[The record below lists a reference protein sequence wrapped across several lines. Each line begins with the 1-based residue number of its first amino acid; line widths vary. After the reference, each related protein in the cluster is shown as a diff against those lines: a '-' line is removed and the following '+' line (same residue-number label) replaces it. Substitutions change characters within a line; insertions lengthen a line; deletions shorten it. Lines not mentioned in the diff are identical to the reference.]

1 MPIDRDNLRD
11 LLAAVGIIGVAML
24 TYWLLFATPAHAQIA
39 VTDPPVE
46 TATADTASELKAT
59 NKTLAQDV
67 QENTQTAQSVTT
79 GGGAGAWQ
87 SNTGY
92 LASLAGN
99 LSSGVNSAGL
109 FNTNF
114 PGWLALPPNST
125 QLSKQVSA
133 ISLRTYAG
141 ALAAAQQQAGGFA
154 AEDSHLSGIEQTN
167 QSITTVLQGQQLI
180 VEAILAL
187 CQQVQLER
195 QLLVTQITL
204 EATKAGEQLNE
215 RAQQQATIATSDN
228 LGVHP

>member
-1 MPIDRDNLRD
+1 MPIDREDLRD
-11 LLAAVGIIGVAML
+11 LLTALGIIAVAML
-24 TYWLLFATPAHAQIA
+24 AYSLLLATPAYAQIA

-46 TATADTASELKAT
+46 TATAQTASELNAT
-59 NKTLAQDV
+59 NKTLAQDL

-87 SNTGY
+87 SNAGY
-92 LASLAGN
+92 LSSLASN
-99 LSSGVNSAGL
+99 LNSGINSAGL
-109 FNTNF
+109 FNSNF

-125 QLSKQVSA
+125 QLSKQVST

-141 ALAAAQQQAGGFA
+141 ALAAAQQQAGGFS
-154 AEDSHLSGIEQTN
+154 AEDSHLSGIEQAN

-204 EATKAGEQLNE
+204 QATKAGEELNE
-215 RAQQQATIATSDN
+215 RAQQQATITQSNN
-228 LGVHP
+228 LGVTP

>member
-1 MPIDRDNLRD
+1 MPIDRDCLRD
-11 LLAAVGIIGVAML
+11 LLTAIVIVALAML
-24 TYWLLFATPAHAQIA
+24 TYSLLSATPAHAQIA

-46 TATADTASELKAT
+46 TATGQTASELSAT
-59 NKTLAQDV
+59 NKTLAQDLN
-67 QENTQTAQSVTT
+67 ENTQTAQSVTT

-87 SNTGY
+87 SNAGY
-92 LASLAGN
+92 LSSLASN
-99 LSSGVNSAGL
+99 LSGGINSPGL

-133 ISLRTYAG
+133 VSLRTYAG
-141 ALAAAQQQAGGFA
+141 ALATAQQQASGFA

-195 QLLVTQITL
+195 QLLVTHITL
-204 EATKAGEQLNE
+204 EATKAGEELNE
-215 RAQQQATIATSDN
+215 RAQRQATIATSDN
-228 LGVHP
+228 LGVQP

>member
-1 MPIDRDNLRD
+1 MPIDRENLRD
-11 LLAAVGIIGVAML
+11 LLTALGIIAVAML
-24 TYWLLFATPAHAQIA
+24 AYSLLLATPAHAQIA

-46 TATADTASELKAT
+46 TATAQTASELNAT
-59 NKTLAQDV
+59 NKTLAQDL

-87 SNTGY
+87 SNARY
-92 LASLAGN
+92 LSSLASN
-99 LSSGVNSAGL
+99 LNSGINSAGL
-109 FNTNF
+109 FNSNF

-125 QLSKQVSA
+125 QLSKQVST

-141 ALAAAQQQAGGFA
+141 ALAAAQQQAGGFS
-154 AEDSHLSGIEQTN
+154 AEDSHLSGIEQAN

-204 EATKAGEQLNE
+204 QATKAGEELNE
-215 RAQQQATIATSDN
+215 RAQQQATITQSNN
-228 LGVHP
+228 LGVTP

>member
-1 MPIDRDNLRD
+1 MPIDWDSLRD
-11 LLAAVGIIGVAML
+11 LLIALGIIAVVML
-24 TYWLLFATPAHAQIA
+24 AYSLLFARPAHAQIA

-46 TATADTASELKAT
+46 TATAQTALELNAT
-59 NKTLAQDV
+59 NKTLAQDL
-67 QENTQTAQSVTT
+67 QENTQTAQSVST
-79 GGGAGAWQ
+79 GGGAGSWQ
-87 SNTGY
+87 SNASY

-99 LSSGVNSAGL
+99 LSSGVNSPAL
-109 FNTNF
+109 FSSNF

-141 ALAAAQQQAGGFA
+141 ALAASQQQASGFT

-195 QLLVTQITL
+195 QLLITQITL
-204 EATKAGEQLNE
+204 EATKAGEELNE

-228 LGVHP
+228 LGLQP

>member
-11 LLAAVGIIGVAML
+11 LLTALGIIGAAML
-24 TYWLLFATPAHAQIA
+24 AYWLLLATPAHAQIA

-46 TATADTASELKAT
+46 TATAQTASELNAT
-59 NKTLAQDV
+59 NKTLAQDL

-79 GGGAGAWQ
+79 AGGAGAWQ
-87 SNTGY
+87 SNAGY
-92 LASLAGN
+92 LASLASN
-99 LSSGVNSAGL
+99 LSRGVNSAGL
-109 FNTNF
+109 FNSNF

-125 QLSKQVSA
+125 QLSKQISA

-154 AEDSHLSGIEQTN
+154 AEDSHLSGVEQTN
-167 QSITTVLQGQQLI
+167 QSITTVLQGEQLI

-204 EATKAGEQLNE
+204 EATKAGEELNE
-215 RAQQQATIATSDN
+215 RSQKQATLAESNNMGIA
-228 LGVHP
+228 P